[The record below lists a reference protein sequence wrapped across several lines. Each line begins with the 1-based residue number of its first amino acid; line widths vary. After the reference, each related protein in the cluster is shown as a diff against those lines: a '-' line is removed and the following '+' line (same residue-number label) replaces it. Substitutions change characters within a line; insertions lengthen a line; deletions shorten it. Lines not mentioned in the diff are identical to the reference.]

1 MRERL
6 KRAAAFLLCAVIL
19 SGALPLSDAL
29 SLSGAVEAAGNR
41 VGIVRG
47 DALRVRSAPDTS
59 DSSNIV
65 GYLNTGDTVTILD
78 ETTVSGSLWYK
89 VNCKVESG
97 ATVTGYVH
105 SDYINV
111 VTESD
116 DFEQYL
122 TDQRFPESY
131 KNYLRARHAKYPN
144 WVFEAGHTGLDWNT
158 AVDEESVIP
167 KSLVPRDSNSAYINL
182 SDVDSNGNQIGRDGY
197 SWVAASRAAV
207 AYYMDP
213 RNFLT
218 ESYIFQFES
227 LAYSKNS
234 HTEAG
239 VESILKGTF
248 MDKSHPFSVGGTS
261 YTYAQA
267 FMAAAKELGVSPYH
281 LASRVRQEQGT
292 TGTRLSGGTVPG
304 YAGYYNHFNIG
315 AYTANGNSAETNG
328 AIYAKNVSSSYY
340 GPWTDPIRSI
350 KGGAKILTSGYVS
363 CGQDTLYFQKFNV
376 VTAPFYSHQYMT
388 NIMAPSSESLTMKKA
403 YSDNLN
409 IALVFRIP
417 VYKNM
422 PESAVPKPEN
432 QQPEQPVDP
441 PGDTTPVLS
450 STTYTIG
457 SGTITKIAEKTTA
470 STLLKGLTVKDGYLR
485 VVDRSGVEKSSKNV
499 ATGDVLQVLYK
510 ETRQVYKNYN
520 IVIYGD
526 VSGDGVCDILDLLRV
541 QKHLLKVQVQ
551 SGAYYTACDVSRDG
565 TVNILDLLRVQKH
578 LLGIMKI
585 VQ

>member
-1 MRERL
+1 
-6 KRAAAFLLCAVIL
+6 
-19 SGALPLSDAL
+19 
-29 SLSGAVEAAGNR
+29 
-41 VGIVRG
+41 
-47 DALRVRSAPDTS
+47 
-59 DSSNIV
+59 
-65 GYLNTGDTVTILD
+65 
-78 ETTVSGSLWYK
+78 
-89 VNCKVESG
+89 
-97 ATVTGYVH
+97 
-105 SDYINV
+105 
-111 VTESD
+111 
-116 DFEQYL
+116 
-122 TDQRFPESY
+122 
-131 KNYLRARHAKYPN
+131 
-144 WVFEAGHTGLDWNT
+144 
-158 AVDEESVIP
+158 
-167 KSLVPRDSNSAYINL
+167 
-182 SDVDSNGNQIGRDGY
+182 
-197 SWVAASRAAV
+197 
-207 AYYMDP
+207 MDP

-248 MDKSHPFSVGGTS
+248 MDKSHTFKAGGAT
-261 YTYAQA
+261 YTYAKA
-267 FMAAAKELGVSPYH
+267 FMAAAAELGVSPYH

-328 AIYAKNVSSSYY
+328 AIYAKNVSSGYF
-340 GPWTDPIRSI
+340 GPWTDPLRSI
-350 KGGAKILTSGYVS
+350 KGGAKILTAGYVS

-422 PESAVPKPEN
+422 PESAVPRPEN
-432 QQPEQPVDP
+432 QQPEEPVDP

-450 STTYTIG
+450 SSTYNIS
-457 SGTITKIAEKTTA
+457 SGRITKIKEKTSA
-470 STLLKGLTVKDGYLR
+470 AALLKGLTVKDGYLR
-485 VVDRSGVEKSSKNV
+485 VVDKSGVEKSSKNV

-510 ETRQVYKNYN
+510 ETRQVYKNYD

-526 VSGDGVCDILDLLRV
+526 VSGDGVCDILDLLRL

-551 SGAYYTACDVSRDG
+551 SGAYYTACDVSKDG
-565 TVNILDLLRVQKH
+565 KVNILDLLRVQKH
-578 LLGIMKI
+578 LLGIMQI